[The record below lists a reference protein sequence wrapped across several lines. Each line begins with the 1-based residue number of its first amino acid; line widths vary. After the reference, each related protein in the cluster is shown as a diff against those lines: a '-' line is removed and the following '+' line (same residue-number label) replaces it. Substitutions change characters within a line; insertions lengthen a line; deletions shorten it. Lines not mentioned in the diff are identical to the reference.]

1 MQGGQ
6 AHFASATKLAF
17 ARDASA
23 RGNAALRVSLREK
36 RLVWV
41 SCFSSLRQRVAPG
54 KCPRENAATQRTRRL
69 LTMIFVI
76 VKVIAAV
83 VLLFVILALE
93 VVVAIGL
100 DLALRRLQDHKRAG
114 AAKAST
120 A

>member
-1 MQGGQ
+1 
-6 AHFASATKLAF
+6 
-17 ARDASA
+17 
-23 RGNAALRVSLREK
+23 
-36 RLVWV
+36 
-41 SCFSSLRQRVAPG
+41 
-54 KCPRENAATQRTRRL
+54 
-69 LTMIFVI
+69 MIFVI

-100 DLALRRLQDHKRAG
+100 DLALRRLHDHKRAS